1 MNGTFLVGLVLVF
14 GIIVILVY
22 VVGIYNTLVRLSNN
36 IDKAW
41 SNIDVILK
49 QRHDELPKLVQVCNS
64 YMTHERETLESVTNA
79 RSAYSRS
86 TNVDEK
92 AKAENQLTRALGKL
106 FAIAEQYPDLKANQ
120 EFLNVQQRI
129 SSLENTIA
137 DRREFYNDSVNLYN
151 IRIPCK
157 TITGGRAVRST
168 RRRADL
174 RQPRRVKRYSL
185 NNGAS
190 QGKTSYVADR
200 SRTSCCGNGIW
211 MSADWNCSTRTW
223 FNSP

>member
-14 GIIVILVY
+14 GIIGILVY
-22 VVGIYNTLVRLSNN
+22 AVGIYNTLVRLSNN

-41 SNIDVILK
+41 SNIDVTLK

-79 RSAYSRS
+79 RSTYSRS
-86 TNVDEK
+86 TSVDEK

-106 FAIAEQYPDLKANQ
+106 FAVAEQYPDLKANQ

-129 SSLENTIA
+129 SSLESTIA

-151 IRIPCK
+151 IRIEQIPA
-157 TITGGRAVRST
+157 GWVAQQVGYRARPLLAVAQSDRQDVELAFAN
-168 RRRADL
+168 RA
-174 RQPRRVKRYSL
+174 
-185 NNGAS
+185 A
-190 QGKTSYVADR
+190 
-200 SRTSCCGNGIW
+200 
-211 MSADWNCSTRTW
+211 
-223 FNSP
+223 

>member
-1 MNGTFLVGLVLVF
+1 MNGTLLIGLVLVF

-22 VVGIYNTLVRLSNN
+22 VVGIYNTLVRLSNH

-64 YMTHERETLESVTNA
+64 YMTHERETLERVTNA

-86 TNVDEK
+86 ANVDEK
-92 AKAENQLTRALGKL
+92 ARAENQLTRALGKL
-106 FAIAEQYPDLKANQ
+106 FAVAEQYPDLKANQ

-137 DRREFYNDSVNLYN
+137 DRREFYNDSVTLYN
-151 IRIPCK
+151 IRIEQLPAAWVAQQV
-157 TITGGRAVRST
+157 GYRARPLLAVAQSDRQDVELIFAN
-168 RRRADL
+168 RA
-174 RQPRRVKRYSL
+174 
-185 NNGAS
+185 A
-190 QGKTSYVADR
+190 
-200 SRTSCCGNGIW
+200 
-211 MSADWNCSTRTW
+211 
-223 FNSP
+223 